1 MVKEKYAIRDTCVWT
16 IVAPRGSKINI
27 TFTEFKISPISLHSY
42 SWIRFHQYDYGND
55 NKDDNE
61 SLNSP
66 FWYIQ
71 SQYLQYYLL
80 YTRNLNTIKQQLL
93 LKFKKIISVVQLLL
107 IFSPNT

>member
-1 MVKEKYAIRDTCVWT
+1 MVKEKYAIRDICVWT

-27 TFTEFKISPISLHSY
+27 TFTEFKISSISSRSY
-42 SWIRFHQYDYGND
+42 SWIQFHQYDYDND

-71 SQYLQYYLL
+71 SQYLQYYLIYL
-80 YTRNLNTIKQQLL
+80 RNLNTIKQHFS
-93 LKFKKIISVVQLLL
+93 LKFKKIITV
-107 IFSPNT
+107 